1 MTEDLQWFEERKVA
15 IAEHLTVITNG
26 LIELARA
33 TCRTRYTKNQL
44 LRECYNLQDCE
55 LKTLDEW
62 HALGRHVKRSEHAYL
77 FWDNN
82 GEPIMKFADWQLQVE
97 ARQLSITF

>member
-15 IAEHLTVITNG
+15 ITEYLTVITNR
-26 LIELARA
+26 LIEMAHA
-33 TCRTRYTKNQL
+33 AGRTRYTKNQL

-62 HALGRHVKRSEHAYL
+62 HALGRYVKRSEHAYL
-77 FWDNN
+77 FWSNN

>member
-1 MTEDLQWFEERKVA
+1 MTEDLKWFEEHKVA
-15 IAEHLTVITNG
+15 ITEHLTVITNG
-26 LIELARA
+26 LIDMARA
-33 TCRTRYTKNQL
+33 TGRTRYTKNQL
-44 LRECYNLQDCE
+44 LRECYNLKDCE
-55 LKTLDEW
+55 LKTIEEW
-62 HALGRHVKRSEHAYL
+62 HSIGRYVKRSEHAYI